1 MEGSDER
8 AASSMVAALSGAYLG
23 VSIAG
28 DIGRTMTPHLLMNTP
43 QRGPYGGVWT
53 EIGPFSTE

>member
-1 MEGSDER
+1 MSVR
-8 AASSMVAALSGAYLG
+8 ASSMVAALSGAYLG